1 MASTG
6 RDLKMKLLQ
15 PETSQVQCAESFPLM
30 LLSTGLN
37 LKYLSDFFNFIKA
50 QPLEV
55 IPTEQIGYNM

>member
-1 MASTG
+1 
-6 RDLKMKLLQ
+6 MKLLQ